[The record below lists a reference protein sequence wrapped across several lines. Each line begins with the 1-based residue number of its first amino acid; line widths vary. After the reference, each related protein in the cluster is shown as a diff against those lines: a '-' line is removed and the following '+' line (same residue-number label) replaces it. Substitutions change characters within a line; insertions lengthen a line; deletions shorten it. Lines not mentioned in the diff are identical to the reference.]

1 MMFKPDPFFQMPA
14 SRATNVSRA
23 VKLFE
28 ARKLDET
35 VTYTRTAL
43 EQVEKTV
50 ALKLKKPDGI
60 ADSPSEQFRDLTLI
74 LTNAL
79 VSLARWS
86 DAKEVLGRYRVR
98 FPQDAWGFAAGA
110 QVTRHD
116 PQVKDQAAVQRAI
129 ELLEG
134 EAKRLEAIR

>member
-1 MMFKPDPFFQMPA
+1 MFKPDPFFPMPV
-14 SRATNVSRA
+14 SHATNVTHA
-23 VKLFE
+23 AELFE
-28 ARKLDET
+28 TGKPDET
-35 VTYTRTAL
+35 IAYARTAV

-74 LTNAL
+74 LANAL
-79 VSLARWS
+79 VTLARWS
-86 DAKEVLGRYRVR
+86 DAKEALGRYRVR
-98 FPQDAWGFAAGA
+98 FPQDGWGFAAGA
-110 QVTRHD
+110 QVTRAD

-134 EAKRLEAIR
+134 EAKRLEAIK

>member
-1 MMFKPDPFFQMPA
+1 MMSKPDAFFPVPVTQA
-14 SRATNVSRA
+14 ANVTRA
-23 VKLFE
+23 VELFE

-35 VTYTRTAL
+35 VTYTRTEL
-43 EQVEKTV
+43 ERVEKTV

-60 ADSPSEQFRDLTLI
+60 ADSPSEQFRDLTLL

-79 VSLARWS
+79 VALARWS

-110 QVTRHD
+110 QVTRAD
-116 PQVKDQAAVQRAI
+116 PRVKDQAAVQRAI

-134 EAKRLEAIR
+134 EAKRLEAIK